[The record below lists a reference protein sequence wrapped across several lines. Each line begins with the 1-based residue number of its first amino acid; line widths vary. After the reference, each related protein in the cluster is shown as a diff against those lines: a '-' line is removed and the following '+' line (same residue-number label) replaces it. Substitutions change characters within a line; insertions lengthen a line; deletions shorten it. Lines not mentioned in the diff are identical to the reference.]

1 MGANIITLT
10 IPTLLGLLFG
20 LVYSWN
26 ISQKVSNFFNKNHD
40 IFFNSI
46 LISLALKICQ
56 NMSFRKKL
64 KLLNMSFYYLNA
76 LAIML
81 Y

>member
-1 MGANIITLT
+1 MNHTHPFGIVFWI
-10 IPTLLGLLFG
+10 GLFLEYFIKS
-20 LVYSWN
+20 LR
-26 ISQKVSNFFNKNHD
+26 IFKKNHD
-40 IFFNSI
+40 NFFNSI

-56 NMSFRKKL
+56 NLSFRKTL

-76 LAIML
+76 LAIMF

>member
-1 MGANIITLT
+1 MGANTITRT
-10 IPTLLGLLFG
+10 TPTPLGLLFG
-20 LVYSWN
+20 LVYFWN
-26 ISQKVSNFFNKNHD
+26 ISQKVYNFFKKNHD
-40 IFFNSI
+40 NFFNSI
-46 LISLALKICQ
+46 LISFALKICQ

-76 LAIML
+76 LAIVF